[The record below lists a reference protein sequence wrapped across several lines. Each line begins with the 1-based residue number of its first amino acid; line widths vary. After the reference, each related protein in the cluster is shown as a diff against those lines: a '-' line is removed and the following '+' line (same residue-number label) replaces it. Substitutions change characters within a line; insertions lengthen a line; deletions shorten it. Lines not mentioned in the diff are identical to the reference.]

1 MLATTTSVAE
11 HAPKR
16 ERWVR
21 RHAASAPRRGTPRT
35 SSLAVPPR
43 GLPGPTWLR
52 TVQAHPGLAGLRSDA
67 HRNVLALV
75 WALAVDARPD
85 GTTMPTWERLAA
97 QSGLG
102 RRTVARWL
110 AWLQQQQLLLVHE
123 TGSTPATRPSGYP
136 VQGNRAAI
144 YVLVKPSVDETGTP
158 SLGIHFVNTPFA
170 REATP
175 ERAAFGGGLSRQEHW
190 PRSRPATSR
199 SERLQAARQ
208 LRADLPVLRQL
219 SDQAVRA
226 AFGVHLRA
234 GWTIADLVYALDHD
248 PSGTAHWRE
257 TRVRNAY
264 GWALHRLGL
273 WAGQPARSQLL
284 AQQAATRALEQQQWR
299 TQQAAAR
306 AVAVPATGSDE
317 YQAARAA
324 LAQRPRWR
332 RSA

>member
-1 MLATTTSVAE
+1 MRSTDTSVAE
-11 HAPKR
+11 RAPKWESR
-16 ERWVR
+16 VR
-21 RHAASAPRRGTPRT
+21 RHAASASRRGAPRT

-52 TVQAHPGLAGLRSDA
+52 AVQAHPGLAGLRADA
-67 HRNVLALV
+67 HRNVQALV

-85 GTTMPTWERLAA
+85 GTTMPTWEKLVE
-97 QSGLG
+97 QTGLG

-123 TGSTPATRPSGYP
+123 TGSTPATRPGWQR
-136 VQGNRAAI
+136 VEGNRAAI
-144 YVLVKPSVDETGTP
+144 YILVKPSVDESGTP

-170 REATP
+170 REATTAQ
-175 ERAAFGGGLSRQEHW
+175 AACGGGASTQEHW
-190 PRSRPATSR
+190 PRSRPAATR
-199 SERLQAARQ
+199 AERLLAARQ

-219 SDQAVRA
+219 SERAVRA
-226 AFGVHLRA
+226 AFGPQLRA
-234 GWTIADLVYALDHD
+234 GWSVADLAYALDHD

-257 TRVRNAY
+257 ARVRNAY

-284 AQQAATRALEQQQWR
+284 ARQAAARAVEQRQWR
-299 TQQAAAR
+299 ERQEAAR

-317 YQAARAA
+317 YQAARSA
-324 LAQRPRWR
+324 LARQARWR